1 MPLVIHIYLGSL
13 NTQMRLLWSDPS
25 TSSIKNPSTRR
36 RKKSRNRGE
45 IKRSRMHLHVLIIL
59 VQVCTTGDDLVI
71 VFLVICT
78 GRRRSSP
85 SAPSSR
91 PSRLHPQWET
101 RQQRGASCSLSKS
114 TASPWPGRR
123 RNSNT
128 PRGNLTC
135 VSVFLVMPAGPH
147 HAGDDPS
154 IIFIFLVVCTKP
166 AATLIQDH
174 RPPSARRRS
183 RQAKTPKCNSATRPA
198 LHVQARHR
206 PDAVTAKTPK
216 CGPATRP
223 ARHVQARHQSDV
235 ATAVKMP
242 KRGATTAALHIQAG
256 AEDNGATVKAPR

>member
-1 MPLVIHIYLGSL
+1 MTSMYS
-13 NTQMRLLWSDPS
+13 LWSPAVF
-25 TSSIKNPSTRR
+25 TFGTVEPAIKTP
-36 RKKSRNRGE
+36 
-45 IKRSRMHLHVLIIL
+45 
-59 VQVCTTGDDLVI
+59 
-71 VFLVICT
+71 
-78 GRRRSSP
+78 
-85 SAPSSR
+85 
-91 PSRLHPQWET
+91 
-101 RQQRGASCSLSKS
+101 SCSLSTS
-114 TASPWPGRR
+114 TASPWPDRR

-135 VSVFLVMPAGPH
+135 VSVFHVEPTGLHHAGDDLAFVFLVMPAAPH

-154 IIFIFLVVCTKP
+154 IILIFLVVCTKP

-206 PDAVTAKTPK
+206 PDTVIAKTPK

-256 AEDNGATVKAPR
+256 AEDNGATVNAPR

>member
-1 MPLVIHIYLGSL
+1 MVLDV
-13 NTQMRLLWSDPS
+13 
-25 TSSIKNPSTRR
+25 
-36 RKKSRNRGE
+36 
-45 IKRSRMHLHVLIIL
+45 HVLAL
-59 VQVCTTGDDLVI
+59 VAGGLH
-71 VFLVICT
+71 LRH
-78 GRRRSSP
+78 RRAGHQDSIHNGKQGSSV
-85 SAPSSR
+85 APPAR
-91 PSRLHPQWET
+91 YQ
-101 RQQRGASCSLSKS
+101 AS
-114 TASPWPGRR
+114 TASPWPGRW

-135 VSVFLVMPAGPH
+135 VSVFLVEPTGLHHAGDDLAFVFLVMPADPH

-206 PDAVTAKTPK
+206 PDTVTAKTPK

-256 AEDNGATVKAPR
+256 AEDNGATVNAPR

>member
-1 MPLVIHIYLGSL
+1 MYS
-13 NTQMRLLWSDPS
+13 LWSPAVF
-25 TSSIKNPSTRR
+25 TFGTVEPAIKTP
-36 RKKSRNRGE
+36 
-45 IKRSRMHLHVLIIL
+45 
-59 VQVCTTGDDLVI
+59 
-71 VFLVICT
+71 
-78 GRRRSSP
+78 
-85 SAPSSR
+85 
-91 PSRLHPQWET
+91 
-101 RQQRGASCSLSKS
+101 SCSLSTS

-135 VSVFLVMPAGPH
+135 VSVFLVEPTGLHHAGDDLAFVFLVMPAGSH

-183 RQAKTPKCNSATRPA
+183 RQAKTPKC
-198 LHVQARHR
+198 
-206 PDAVTAKTPK
+206 
-216 CGPATRP
+216 GPATRP

-242 KRGATTAALHIQAG
+242 KRGATTAALRIQAG